1 MFLLRNQ
8 VAASGFALL
17 AMTMRASVE
26 SFVKIRPNSFDS
38 TNSVYNPCS
47 HRRERREEK
56 SFSPQRHRGHREEKN
71 REDLSLCFKNKKRIC
86 ICISSVSSVPL
97 W

>member
-38 TNSVYNPCS
+38 TNSFHNLCS
-47 HRRERREEK
+47 N
-56 SFSPQRHRGHREEKN
+56 HRGTEVTEERQKP
-71 REDLSLCFKNKKRIC
+71 SFGFKKRKRDFSC
-86 ICISSVSSVPL
+86 VFFSVFSVSL